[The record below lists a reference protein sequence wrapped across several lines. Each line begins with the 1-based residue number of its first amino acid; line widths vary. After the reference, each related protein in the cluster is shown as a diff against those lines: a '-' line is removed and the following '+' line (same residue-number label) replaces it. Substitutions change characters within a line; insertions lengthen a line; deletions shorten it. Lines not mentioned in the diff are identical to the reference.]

1 VPTTER
7 CQENTASGQRP
18 DPPMTH
24 SPRRSRR

>member
-24 SPRRSRR
+24 SP

>member
-7 CQENTASGQRP
+7 CQKNTASGQRP

-24 SPRRSRR
+24 SP